1 MILSYM
7 EKIFKRAG
15 AYLVAYGAF
24 SWTQQLVSDLITV
37 KGQFDQLRVAMDSF
51 IGDARKSGEV
61 FNQLTDLAV
70 KSPFQLLDITDSA
83 KQLLAYGGVAADDV
97 TRRIR
102 QISDVSAGS
111 GQAIKDIAYLYGTSL
126 TQGRLYARDLFQFA
140 NRGIPIYK
148 ELASVMNVS
157 TERLMNMVKAGQVG
171 FP

>member
-1 MILSYM
+1 M
-7 EKIFKRAG
+7 
-15 AYLVAYGAF
+15 
-24 SWTQQLVSDLITV
+24 
-37 KGQFDQLRVAMDSF
+37 
-51 IGDARKSGEV
+51 
-61 FNQLTDLAV
+61 
-70 KSPFQLLDITDSA
+70 DITDSA
-83 KQLLAYGGVAADDV
+83 KQLLAYGVADDV

-157 TERLMNMVKAGQVG
+157 TEG
-171 FP
+171 